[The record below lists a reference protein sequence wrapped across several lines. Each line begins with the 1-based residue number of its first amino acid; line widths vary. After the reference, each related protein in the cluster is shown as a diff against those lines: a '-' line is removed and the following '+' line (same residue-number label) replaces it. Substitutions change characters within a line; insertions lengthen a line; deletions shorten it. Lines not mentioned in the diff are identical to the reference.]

1 MSIETPSNYRFSD
14 TGYPVNVN
22 IESVSSRIGRALSG
36 TDVEPA
42 DLANL
47 AGALVW
53 RIGRLSDDSLVTVRV
68 GSAQA
73 LQQFSDLPRL
83 RNATDQELEEAF
95 QDGTLRVEWVG
106 PRP

>member
-1 MSIETPSNYRFSD
+1 MSVETSSNYTSGL
-14 TGYPVNVN
+14 TGYSVGVNS
-22 IESVSSRIGRALSG
+22 ESVSSRIGRVLEDSG
-36 TDVEPA
+36 IEPA

-53 RIGRLSDDSLVTVRV
+53 RIGRLSDDAPVTVRV
-68 GSAQA
+68 GSAQG

-83 RNATDQELEEAF
+83 RNATEALE
-95 QDGTLRVEWVG
+95 DGSLRVEWVG